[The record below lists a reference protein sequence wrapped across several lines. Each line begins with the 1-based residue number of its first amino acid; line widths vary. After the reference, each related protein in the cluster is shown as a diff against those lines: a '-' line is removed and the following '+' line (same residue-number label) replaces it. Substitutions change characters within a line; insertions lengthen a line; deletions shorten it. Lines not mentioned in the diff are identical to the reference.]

1 MKVVVKTSDT
11 LFKTFLM
18 EHSAV
23 PWSILT
29 RVAAAAGETEEH
41 FKGENRAVGRES

>member
-23 PWSILT
+23 PWSILSK
-29 RVAAAAGETEEH
+29 VAAAADEKEDKC
-41 FKGENRAVGRES
+41 KGESRAAGGEK